1 MSSVDNR
8 VVNLEF
14 NNKGFEQGVAQTLR
28 SIENLKKVLISKI
41 RLDQYKTWKNRLRIL
56 IPRI

>member
-14 NNKGFEQGVAQTLR
+14 NNKGFEKGVAQTLR
-28 SIENLKKVLISKI
+28 SIENLKKSLNFK
-41 RLDQYKTWKNRLRIL
+41 D
-56 IPRI
+56 

>member
-14 NNKGFEQGVAQTLR
+14 NNKGFEKGVAQTLK
-28 SIENLKKVLISKI
+28 SIENLKKGLNFKDSS
-41 RLDQYKTWKNRLRIL
+41 RL
-56 IPRI
+56 IPQIWLRL